1 MLLRNSLLA
10 FLIHFVFQGHARD
23 TLQLSLQQADNI
35 FLKNNFYLLAGAFNI
50 DAQKAQILQAKLYPN
65 PFITAEFNAYDP
77 ENNKWLHSGRE
88 GQKGFQIEQLV
99 VLGGKRKSEI
109 EMAKT
114 NVRIAEIEFE
124 QLVVNL
130 KYRLHTQ
137 LYFCGLQQLLL
148 KKYEAQLSLL
158 DSLLHSYQVQVD
170 KGNIALK
177 ELVRLKGT
185 FLKLNNDR
193 AELFRE
199 YLSVQSELQKLL
211 QVSSFIKFD
220 FSEEDILKY
229 TKPVSLSE
237 LVSTAQAKHPGLLL
251 SQQNWSLAQQS
262 LQYQKKLAIP
272 DVNLFASYDQRSGAF
287 LNQIN
292 AGITIPIPV
301 WNRNTGNIK
310 SAWFKWQMAEF
321 QKRAVQNEIDSDI
334 KAAYLHYMQAV
345 AEYQKAASLYNQDF
359 EITTKGMMD
368 NFQKRNVS
376 IVEFVDFFETY
387 YDVISEITKIK
398 IRLVASAEEL
408 NRLTATDLYQ

>member
-1 MLLRNSLLA
+1 MLLRNSLLV
-10 FLIHFVFQGHARD
+10 FLTHFVFQLHAQD

-35 FLKNNFYLLAGAFNI
+35 FLKNNFYLLAASFNI
-50 DAQKAQILQAKLYPN
+50 DAQKAQILQARLYPN

-77 ENNKWLHSGRE
+77 ENNKLFHSGRE

-109 EMAKT
+109 EIAKT
-114 NVRIAEIEFE
+114 NARIAEIEFE

-137 LYFCGLQQLLL
+137 LYFCGLQHLLL
-148 KKYEAQLSLL
+148 AKYDAQLSLL

-199 YLSVQSELQKLL
+199 YLSGQLELQKML

-220 FSEEDILKY
+220 FSEKDILRY

-237 LVSTAQAKHPGLLL
+237 LVSTAQVKHPDLLL
-251 SQQNWSLAQQS
+251 SQQNWSLARQS

-287 LNQIN
+287 LNQAN

-310 SAWFKWQMAEF
+310 SAWFKSQMAES
-321 QKRAVQNEIDSDI
+321 QKRAVQNEIDNDI
-334 KAAYLHYMQAV
+334 KAAYLHHMQAI
-345 AEYQKAASLYNQDF
+345 AEYEKGVNLYNQDF

-398 IRLVASAEEL
+398 IHLVASAEEL